1 MSSVQVKAFF
11 HSVTSTLSYI
21 VYDAENL
28 SAAIIDSALDYD
40 SASGRLVTEFA
51 DRQLEFIRANQLN
64 VVWILETHA
73 HADHLSA
80 AHYLK
85 KKLMQAGQFS
95 KVAIGENI
103 TQIQQTF
110 ASIFDLSD
118 REISRN
124 GDEFDCL
131 LQDGQILSLGQFN
144 IEILATPGHTPDGV
158 SYLVDGNLFVGD
170 TLFMPD
176 AGTARCDFPGGNAKT
191 LYQSIERIYALPD
204 ETKIWMCHDYQPN
217 QRELAYFTSVK
228 ESKTANIHVNEFTDI
243 DSFVEVRTKRD
254 NTLAAPKLLYPSLQ
268 VNIKA
273 GALPE
278 KSAGGQ
284 SFIKIPIFTTTNIN

>member
-11 HSVTSTLSYI
+11 HSLTSTLSYI

-40 SASGRLVTEFA
+40 NASGCLATEFA
-51 DRQLEFIRANQLN
+51 DEQLEFISTHQLN
-64 VVWILETHA
+64 VIWLLETHA

-85 KKLMQAGQFS
+85 TSLMQNGQRP

-103 TQIQQTF
+103 AQVQRTF
-110 ASIFDLSD
+110 ADIFDLNEQD
-118 REISRN
+118 ISKT
-124 GDEFDCL
+124 GAEFDCL
-131 LQDGQILSLGQFN
+131 LQDGQALPLGQFT
-144 IEILATPGHTPDGV
+144 IEVLSTPGHTPDGV

-170 TLFMPD
+170 TLFMAD
-176 AGTARCDFPGGNAKT
+176 AGTARCDFPGGSAKT
-191 LYQSIERIYALPD
+191 LYQSIARIYALPND
-204 ETKIWMCHDYQPN
+204 TKIWMCHDYQPN
-217 QRELAYFTSVK
+217 QRELAYLTSVK
-228 ESKTANIHVNEFTDI
+228 ESKAANIHVNQDTDI
-243 DSFVEVRTKRD
+243 DSFVDVRTKRD

-278 KSAGGQ
+278 KSASGK
-284 SFIKIPIFTTTNIN
+284 SFIKIPIFNAY